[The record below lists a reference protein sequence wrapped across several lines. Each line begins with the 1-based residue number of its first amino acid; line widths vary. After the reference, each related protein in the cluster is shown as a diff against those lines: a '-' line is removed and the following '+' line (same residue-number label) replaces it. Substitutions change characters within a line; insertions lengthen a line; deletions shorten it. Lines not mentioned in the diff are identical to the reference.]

1 MLAVIMIRSLLALGT
16 LAVFAAPA
24 IAQDGSAPSG
34 TIALTPEEREA
45 AVEAGATRAA
55 AESLRNGASD
65 RRVHG
70 EVGVEIGSRGE
81 RAAYGTLVAPVGQNG
96 VAAISYGTGQG
107 PRWHGR
113 HGRGGGRY
121 GGSSFGAAYS
131 SDGAAAPVPSAADTE
146 NVNPD

>member
-1 MLAVIMIRSLLALGT
+1 MIRALLAFGT
-16 LAVFAAPA
+16 LAAFAAPA
-24 IAQDGSAPSG
+24 TAQETSPAPG

-45 AVEAGATRAA
+45 ALEAGAARAA
-55 AESLRNGASD
+55 DESLRNGASD

-70 EVGVEIGSRGE
+70 EVGVEVGSRGE

-131 SDGAAAPVPSAADTE
+131 SDSGATPVPSAADAE

>member
-1 MLAVIMIRSLLALGT
+1 MIRLLLASGA
-16 LAVFAAPA
+16 LAALVAPA
-24 IAQDGSAPSG
+24 VAQDATAPSG
-34 TIALTPEEREA
+34 TVALSPEQREA
-45 AVEAGATRAA
+45 ALEAGEARAA
-55 AESLRNGASD
+55 ELSLRNGATD

-96 VAAISYGTGQG
+96 VAAISYGTGQS

-113 HGRGGGRY
+113 RGRFRDTSASVG
-121 GGSSFGAAYS
+121 YS
-131 SDGAAAPVPSAADTE
+131 SDGGPTPVGTSAETE